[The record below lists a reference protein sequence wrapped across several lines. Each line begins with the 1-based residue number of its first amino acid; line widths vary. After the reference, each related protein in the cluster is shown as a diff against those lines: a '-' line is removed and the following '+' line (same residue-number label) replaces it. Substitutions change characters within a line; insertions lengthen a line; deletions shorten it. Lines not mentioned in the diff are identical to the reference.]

1 MCGGRKGALIMPE
14 ISRRKFLSAA
24 AAAPLAAGLLN
35 ATAEKQS
42 AAPRFAPVTQEYARK
57 RLQEQHLPNLPLISH
72 EGKRVFFYD
81 DLVKGKVVTL
91 NFFFAQCDEICPM
104 VSANLA
110 RVQKILGAQ
119 VGRDIHMYSFTLKP
133 EEDTVDVIRKYRKKY
148 HATPGWDFFTAKPD
162 DMEKLR
168 KAIGFTYPDPKIDG
182 DKTQHIGNIRYGNE
196 PLMYWSACPG
206 MAHVDFIVETLEWM
220 IHPDR
225 IRIQPA

>member
-1 MCGGRKGALIMPE
+1 MPE

-35 ATAEKQS
+35 ATTEKQS

-72 EGKRVFFYD
+72 EGKRVLFYD

-91 NFFFAQCDEICPM
+91 NFFYAQCDEVCPM

-110 RVQKILGAQ
+110 RVQKTLGAQ

-133 EEDTVDVIRKYRKKY
+133 EEDTVDVIRKYREKY
-148 HATPGWDFFTAKPD
+148 HAGPGWDFFTAKPD

-168 KAIGFTYPDPKIDG
+168 KAIGFTYPDPKIDA

>member
-1 MCGGRKGALIMPE
+1 MPE

-35 ATAEKQS
+35 ATTEKQP

-72 EGKRVFFYD
+72 EGKRVLFYD

-91 NFFFAQCDEICPM
+91 NFFYSQCDEVCPM

-110 RVQKILGAQ
+110 RVQKTLGAQ

-133 EEDTVDVIRKYRKKY
+133 EEDTVDVIRKYREKY
-148 HATPGWDFFTAKPD
+148 HAGPGWDFFTAKPD

-168 KAIGFTYPDPKIDG
+168 KAIGFTYPDPKIDA

>member
-1 MCGGRKGALIMPE
+1 MPE
-14 ISRRKFLSAA
+14 ISRRKFLGAA
-24 AAAPLAAGLLN
+24 AAAPLAAGLLG
-35 ATAEKQS
+35 AAAEKGS
-42 AAPRFAPVTQEYARK
+42 MPPRFGPVTQEYARK
-57 RLQEQHLPNLPLISH
+57 RLQEQHLPNLPLINH

-91 NFFFAQCDEICPM
+91 NFFFAQCDEVCPM

-110 RVQKILGAQ
+110 RVQKTLGAQ

-133 EEDTVDVIRKYRKKY
+133 EEDTVEVIRKYREKY
-148 HATPGWDFFTAKPD
+148 HAGPGWDFFTAKPD

-206 MAHVDFIVETLEWM
+206 MAHVDFIVETLEWA

>member
-1 MCGGRKGALIMPE
+1 MPE

-35 ATAEKQS
+35 ATTEKQS

-72 EGKRVFFYD
+72 EGKRVLFYD

-91 NFFFAQCDEICPM
+91 NFFYSQCDEVCPM

-110 RVQKILGAQ
+110 RVQKTLGAQ

-133 EEDTVDVIRKYRKKY
+133 EEDTVDVIRKYREKY
-148 HATPGWDFFTAKPD
+148 HAGPGWDFFTAKPD

-168 KAIGFTYPDPKIDG
+168 KAIGFTYPDPKIDA

>member
-1 MCGGRKGALIMPE
+1 MSE
-14 ISRRKFLSAA
+14 ISRRKFLGAA

-57 RLQEQHLPNLPLISH
+57 RLQEQHLPNLPLINH

-91 NFFFAQCDEICPM
+91 NFFYAQCDEVCPM

-110 RVQKILGAQ
+110 RVQKTLGAQ

-133 EEDTVDVIRKYRKKY
+133 EEDTVDVIRKYREKY
-148 HATPGWDFFTAKPD
+148 HAGPGWDFFTAKPD

-168 KAIGFTYPDPKIDG
+168 KAIGFTYPDPKIDA